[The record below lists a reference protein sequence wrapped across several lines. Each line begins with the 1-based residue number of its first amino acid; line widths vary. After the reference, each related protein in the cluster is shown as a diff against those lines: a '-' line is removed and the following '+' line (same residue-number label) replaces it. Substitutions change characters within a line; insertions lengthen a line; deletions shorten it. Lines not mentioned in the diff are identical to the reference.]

1 MGQYPDAYEA
11 IRDMTFA
18 EMDYENIIENIKGAK
33 TVQDKD
39 LSRKEGDEALSRWM
53 INYGKGIEAVKKA
66 RRELGGSEELEGMDE
81 FLDKSSDKMKNLV
94 SEMPQADNEKSHAE
108 SLRQFLEQIKRLIE
122 SLKRLFRKGS
132 DKEND
137 QSAEPAI

>member
-1 MGQYPDAYEA
+1 MVNYE
-11 IRDMTFA
+11 R
-18 EMDYENIIENIKGAK
+18 G
-33 TVQDKD
+33 V
-39 LSRKEGDEALSRWM
+39 
-53 INYGKGIEAVKKA
+53 EAVKKA
-66 RRELGGSEELEGMDE
+66 RSELGNSEELEGMDK

-132 DKEND
+132 DKEAD
-137 QSAEPAI
+137 QSVEPAI